1 MKRLIIMR
9 HGKTEEVKAD
19 DFSRNLI
26 EEGLKE
32 NQIKIS
38 ALKTKLDCSIDVI
51 IHSAA
56 NRTSQTA
63 KMAAKDLSV
72 SMVLSSDKMYM
83 GSVDNYLEEVYAID
97 DKYDTMMLVGH
108 NPTVTT
114 MAYQFDPMLQAYL
127 KTSEIVVV
135 DLDLERWVDL
145 DFSKVNN
152 VKYV

>member
-26 EEGLKE
+26 EEGFKE
-32 NQIKIS
+32 IQIKIN

-63 KMAAKDLSV
+63 QMAGKYLNV
-72 SMVLSSDKMYM
+72 SRILSSDKMYM
-83 GSVDNYLEEVYAID
+83 GSTNNYLEEVYAVD
-97 DKYDTMMLVGH
+97 DKYDTIMLVGH
-108 NPTVTT
+108 NPTVTD
-114 MAYQFDPMLQAYL
+114 MIYQFDRMLQTYL
-127 KTSEIVVV
+127 RTSEIVII
-135 DLDLERWVDL
+135 DLDIKKWENL
-145 DFSKVNN
+145 DINR
-152 VKYV
+152 VKKIRYI